1 MYRVIHQ
8 LKERNFNRAIT
19 KSEKAVLD
27 YLEAH
32 FKQIPKWTVI
42 KIARESYTSQ
52 ATINRTAKL
61 LGFKGFSEL
70 KYAIKEDVDLLTSET
85 QKHIRNTEYMLSRIN
100 FSQVDAF
107 VKHVYQH
114 RKKLL
119 IFGLGASNVSAQ
131 YMARQLLY
139 FGIPAIVVSELQML
153 NQFKSY
159 TLLILSSSGET
170 QRCLQMLENAKRA
183 NMFVLSITKKDST
196 ISAESSLSFV
206 HDVAV
211 DKMDGISREQQLHMI
226 LMINDVINR
235 LKLNYFHHDATSG

>member
-8 LKERNFNRAIT
+8 LKERNFDRTIT

-32 FKQIPKWTVI
+32 FNQVPNYTVV

-70 KYAIKEDVDLLTSET
+70 KYAIKEDVDILSSET
-85 QKHIRNTEYMLSRIN
+85 HTYIRNTEYILSKIN
-100 FSQVDAF
+100 FSQVDTL
-107 VKHVYQH
+107 VKHLYQH
-114 RKKLL
+114 RRTIL
-119 IFGLGASNVSAQ
+119 IFGLGASSVSAQ
-131 YMARQLLY
+131 YMARQFLY

-153 NQFKSY
+153 NQFKGY

-183 NMFVLSITKKDST
+183 DMYILSITKKDSS
-196 ISAESSLSFV
+196 ISENSMYSFV
-206 HDVAV
+206 HDVPV
-211 DKMDGISREQQLHMI
+211 DKMNSISREQQLHII
-226 LMINDVINR
+226 LMINEVINK
-235 LKLNYFHHDATSG
+235 LKLNDFNH

>member
-70 KYAIKEDVDLLTSET
+70 KYAIKEDVDLLMSET
-85 QKHIRNTEYMLSRIN
+85 QTHIRNTEYILSRIN
-100 FSQVDAF
+100 FSQVDTF

-114 RKKLL
+114 RKTML

-153 NQFKSY
+153 NQFRGY

-183 NMFVLSITKKDST
+183 NMFILSITKKGSKINEDST
-196 ISAESSLSFV
+196 LSFV

-226 LMINDVINR
+226 LMINDVINK
-235 LKLNYFHHDATSG
+235 LKLNYFHHDTTC

>member
-8 LKERNFNRAIT
+8 LKERNFDRTIT

-32 FKQIPKWTVI
+32 FHQVPKYTVI

-70 KYAIKEDVDLLTSET
+70 KYAIKEDVDLLSSET
-85 QKHIRNTEYMLSRIN
+85 QTHIRNTEYILSKIN
-100 FSQVDAF
+100 FSQVDTFAE
-107 VKHVYQH
+107 HLYAH
-114 RKKLL
+114 RKHIL

-131 YMARQLLY
+131 YMARQFLY

-153 NQFKSY
+153 NQFKGY

-170 QRCLQMLENAKRA
+170 QRCLQMLENARRA
-183 NMFVLSITKKDST
+183 DMFILSITKKASSVSENST
-196 ISAESSLSFV
+196 HTFV
-206 HDVAV
+206 HDVSV
-211 DKMDGISREQQLHMI
+211 DKMDGISREQQLHII
-226 LMINDVINR
+226 LMINEVINT
-235 LKLNYFHHDATSG
+235 LKRRYFHHAIR

>member
-8 LKERNFNRAIT
+8 LKERNFDRTIT

-27 YLEAH
+27 YLEEH
-32 FKQIPKWTVI
+32 FKQIPKYTVV

-70 KYAIKEDVDLLTSET
+70 KYAIKEDVDLISSDTET
-85 QKHIRNTEYMLSRIN
+85 HIRNTEYILSKIH
-100 FSQVDAF
+100 FDQVDAF
-107 VKHVYQH
+107 VKHLYQH
-114 RKKLL
+114 RKTIL

-131 YMARQLLY
+131 YMARQFLY

-153 NQFKSY
+153 NQFKGY

-170 QRCLQMLENAKRA
+170 RRCLQMLEKAKRA
-183 NMFVLSITKKDST
+183 DMYILSITKKDSS
-196 ISAESSLSFV
+196 ISESSDNTFV
-206 HDVAV
+206 HDVPV
-211 DKMDGISREQQLHMI
+211 DKMEGISREQQLHMI
-226 LMINDVINR
+226 LMINEVINK
-235 LKLNYFHHDATSG
+235 LKMNYFNQSAL